1 MYGTYGYAYVR
12 TISMFSE
19 DQIRRRLPH
28 VTDRKFS
35 KFPIELRTTFARIW
49 HIFLLSF
56 FTVVIVT

>member
-35 KFPIELRTTFARIW
+35 KFPIELRTTFARI
-49 HIFLLSF
+49 
-56 FTVVIVT
+56 